1 MSVKLQERTM
11 TPTHFVKRQ
20 RGQILPMVALMA
32 VVLIAMVGLAIDV
45 GRLMVAKAQLVR
57 AVDAAALAGVLKL
70 PSLTDATTQ
79 VNLYMNENE
88 PDATWDVPTSPEVR
102 QIEVHASKDVDLTFL
117 KVLTIVPGIGLD
129 DPVTVHAEAIAGF
142 GIRAVDTYLAID
154 ATGSMGDSPCTA
166 TQTQSGCPIKEA
178 KTAAVNFTDILLAAA
193 AGSCD
198 PDGCTKVG
206 VGAFRGCYNPPQS
219 CLYDGSHDGCSSSGR
234 DRCVI
239 ASQMLTDLS
248 IDKSY
253 VDSRI
258 NGIWAI
264 GHTSGTAP
272 LQSDSGSGSNVC
284 LAMDKGAVGTSFG
297 LFGPGGQTAQNT
309 LKILVLLSDG
319 DNNYYAAAAYGN
331 GQPPTECSPSDPS
344 HSDTYVDSSCRS
356 AQTHERSLDIKTK
369 ALADQLKSQGVEI
382 YVVGFGVCGANNTSQ
397 LPTTSY
403 CNGIGNSD
411 HDNTADRR
419 LLKCIAS
426 SSAGT
431 NDHYFEAAT
440 ASQLPD
446 IFSSIAR
453 EIAFRLIK

>member
-1 MSVKLQERTM
+1 M

-20 RGQILPMVALMA
+20 RGQILPMVALLA

-45 GRLMVAKAQLVR
+45 GRIMVAKAQLVR

-70 PSLTDATTQ
+70 PSLDEATVQ
-79 VNLYMNENE
+79 VNTYMAQNE
-88 PDATWDVPTSPEVR
+88 PDATWDVPTSPAAR

-117 KVLTIVPGIGLD
+117 KVLTIIPGIGLD
-129 DPVTVHAEAIAGF
+129 DPVSVHAEATAGF

-178 KTAAVNFTDILLAAA
+178 KAAAVSFTNILLQDA

-198 PDGCTKVG
+198 PDGCTQVG
-206 VGAFRGCYNPPQS
+206 VGAARGCYNPPRS
-219 CLYDGSHDGCSSSGR
+219 CLYDGSHSDCRSSGR
-234 DRCVI
+234 DRCII
-239 ASQMLTDLS
+239 ASDMLTNLS
-248 IDKSY
+248 TNKSY
-253 VDSRI
+253 LVSRI

-264 GHTSGTAP
+264 GHTSGTPP
-272 LQSDSGSGSNVC
+272 LQSDSGSGTNVC
-284 LAMDKGAVGTSFG
+284 LSMYKGAWGSSATAPHDFG
-297 LFGPGGQTAQNT
+297 LFGPSGQTAENT
-309 LKILVLLSDG
+309 LKILVILSDG
-319 DNNYYAAAAYGN
+319 DNNYAGSLVYQASPLF
-331 GQPPTECSPSDPS
+331 PPVECRPS
-344 HSDTYVDSSCRS
+344 SDYTSGDQYLDSSCRS
-356 AQTHERSLDIKTK
+356 AQSRERSLDVKTK
-369 ALADQLKSQGVEI
+369 DLAATLKSQGVEI
-382 YVVGFGVCGANNTSQ
+382 YVVAFGVCGTPSSQ

-403 CNGIGNSD
+403 CSGIGNSD

-431 NDHYFEAAT
+431 NDHYFEATT

-446 IFSSIAR
+446 IFSSIAHQ
-453 EIAFRLIK
+453 IAFRLIK